1 MKNIIKILVAVAV
14 IVTMAVSVSAAVTTF
29 ELVPFNEAANEW
41 EITVHINLELDDSV
55 ANSHVNTFAAQFF
68 FNPEKLVL
76 CDLNYE
82 PVTDYYAA
90 GTTPIYC
97 YPVKQGR
104 IEYSYEAKPI
114 NDEGVSQMWLPQ
126 ADGTVRGYVIVNSA
140 DEKFDSNDN
149 LMFSIAFKLADGV
162 SVDDLAYN
170 DFVIHQ
176 LFAEDTYL
184 GTYGYNYEAATDKQ
198 MDCSNTVVPE
208 APVVVPVTIPVTAG
222 DIVYLQDGTK
232 VNIAETNEAYVLTAD
247 VGYVAVNTGY
257 DAQKTYY
264 INGTSAELV
273 HTDAVLGSEL
283 YSLRD
288 RTPVYD
294 AVKGEEI
301 DKNGLRFQMLS
312 SQSSRKVA
320 DPHDVVEAGFLMTA
334 KVQKVVDAYGESP
347 ELTHDKVESGL
358 GLVKKGVAY
367 DPANGIDIRMGSE
380 DGIIDIRGVFY
391 NIPIT
396 QKNVTTTI
404 ISRPYYKVGN
414 TYVYGEAS
422 ETTLYDVAVALRA
435 SENWDTMSEGQQN
448 YVNEIVA
455 QVDGWTEIV
464 EEEIVIDIGGLYGS
478 N

>member
-1 MKNIIKILVAVAV
+1 MKKILYVAMTVMLVVMLAVVASATTTLTFDLEETTTDDGQPVNV
-14 IVTMAVSVSAAVTTF
+14 IVATMTDDVGDWRALKLDIAFDNGIIVPVDYIDGSIPDYSDEEGATYPFAFGSYKTGRSTTEISIVDGPNWVMNGANSTMGFESYWSQLEKYPIDAAEGFVVF
-29 ELVPFNEAANEW
+29 EL
-41 EITVHINLELDDSV
+41 
-55 ANSHVNTFAAQFF
+55 FF
-68 FNPEKLVL
+68 KF
-76 CDLNYE
+76 
-82 PVTDYYAA
+82 
-90 GTTPIYC
+90 
-97 YPVKQGR
+97 
-104 IEYSYEAKPI
+104 
-114 NDEGVSQMWLPQ
+114 
-126 ADGTVRGYVIVNSA
+126 ADGKTANDLVYTSFQPTYAKYTGGQYFHFIGNADASLNDIVVVN
-140 DEKFDSNDN
+140 N
-149 LMFSIAFKLADGV
+149 
-162 SVDDLAYN
+162 
-170 DFVIHQ
+170 
-176 LFAEDTYL
+176 
-184 GTYGYNYEAATDKQ
+184 
-198 MDCSNTVVPE
+198 VVPE
-208 APVVVPVTIPVTAG
+208 APVVVPVTIPVLAG

-247 VGYVAVNTGY
+247 VGYVVVNTGY

-264 INGTSAELV
+264 INGESAELV

-312 SQSSRKVA
+312 SQSSRNVA

>member
-264 INGTSAELV
+264 INGTSAVPV

-301 DKNGLRFQMLS
+301 DKSGLRFQMLS
-312 SQSSRKVA
+312 SQSSRNVA

-358 GLVKKGVAY
+358 VKKGVAY

-391 NIPIT
+391 NIPIE
-396 QKNVTTTI
+396 QKTVTTTI

-422 ETTLYDVAVALRA
+422 ETTLYDVAAKIKDGGYEGCTGELRA
-435 SENWDTMSEGQQN
+435 YIDEIIECVEG
-448 YVNEIVA
+448 EE
-455 QVDGWTEIV
+455 TPIV
-464 EEEIVIDIGGLYGS
+464 EDEVIIDISGLYGS